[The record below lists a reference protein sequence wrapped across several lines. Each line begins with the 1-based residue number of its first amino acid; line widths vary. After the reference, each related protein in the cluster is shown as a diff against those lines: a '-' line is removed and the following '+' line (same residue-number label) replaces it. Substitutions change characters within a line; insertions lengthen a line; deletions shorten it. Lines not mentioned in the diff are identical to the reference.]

1 MNSSAIR
8 SISLFIRNN
17 YLLSSGC
24 SATIRE
30 QMFLIRERFIMNS
43 NKLAYGLS
51 TAPKPAR
58 GGMTPTRDKEAL
70 QTMIRKL
77 GMAMFMEKEAV
88 VTVWTDVEDQT
99 IQGMITKL
107 DKERKSIK
115 IENEKEYT
123 WVPFDHVL
131 SIEIVQTEVQ

>member
-1 MNSSAIR
+1 
-8 SISLFIRNN
+8 
-17 YLLSSGC
+17 
-24 SATIRE
+24 
-30 QMFLIRERFIMNS
+30 
-43 NKLAYGLS
+43 
-51 TAPKPAR
+51 
-58 GGMTPTRDKEAL
+58 MTPTRDKEAL